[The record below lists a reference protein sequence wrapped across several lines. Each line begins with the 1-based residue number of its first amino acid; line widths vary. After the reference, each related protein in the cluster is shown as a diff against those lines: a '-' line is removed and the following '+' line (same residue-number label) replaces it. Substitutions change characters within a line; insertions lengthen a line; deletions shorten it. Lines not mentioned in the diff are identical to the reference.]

1 MGPSCFRSA
10 AALGAVVWGP
20 LEVELLA
27 SLLPGIT
34 VIVPRA
40 PLRPEVP
47 VVVPPAAL
55 RPGVPVVV
63 PQASPQT
70 WVPVVHC
77 RSLRSPDRLLLP
89 GCPCPVVSR
98 VLTVAGVPE

>member
-1 MGPSCFRSA
+1 MWGEDVVVGPSCFLGA
-10 AALGAVVWGP
+10 AALGAVVCGS

-27 SLLPGIT
+27 SLLPWIP

-63 PQASPQT
+63 PQASPQ
-70 WVPVVHC
+70 
-77 RSLRSPDRLLLP
+77 S
-89 GCPCPVVSR
+89 
-98 VLTVAGVPE
+98 